1 MSPQAAWVLQESVVP
16 RLKTTIPYT
25 VHQIGNAEDPEELLQ
40 DSICFAAKLLDNA
53 ERANKKVTPGNIS
66 YFTGLHM
73 RSGRRSHGC
82 SMADALGV
90 GAQLNGRSTIT
101 SFDEPVSG
109 GEGDEVFTVN
119 DVLSTDEDGPDE
131 KAGRKIDWEFFLS
144 SLSEREKSV
153 VELMLAGHKASSIA
167 RSLRLD
173 PSTIGYFKQRLVMKI
188 LDYMGPDILSDVV
201 RRPGWRNN
209 LMAARE
215 RLACKSLRRN

>member
-1 MSPQAAWVLQESVVP
+1 MNLQSAWLLQDSVVP
-16 RLKTTIPYT
+16 RLKTTIPYS
-25 VHQIGNAEDPEELLQ
+25 VHQIGTEDNEELVQ
-40 DSICFAAKLLDNA
+40 DSICFAAKLLENA
-53 ERANKKVTPGNIS
+53 ERANKKVTPGNIC
-66 YFTGLHM
+66 YFTNLHM
-73 RSGRRSHGC
+73 RSGRRSYGC

-101 SFDEPVSG
+101 SFDEPVHDEG
-109 GEGDEVFTVN
+109 GEEFTLN
-119 DVLSTDEDGPDE
+119 DVLSTDDEGPDE

-173 PSTIGYFKQRLVMKI
+173 PSTIGYFKQRLAMKI
-188 LDYMGPDILSDVV
+188 LEFMGPDILRDVV